1 MEAKKA
7 EDAEPWRAPIPR
19 DVMTFWGY
27 KFETLAT
34 LPKPWGETSREY
46 IEGRE
51 RERVNNKEQ
60 YCSVVRTG
68 IGNTIL
74 CLGGE
79 VDAIW
84 DSKPEPGKPINW
96 VELKTSAEV
105 RGERDAANLERKM
118 LKWWIQSFLLGVPKI
133 VVGFRSRDGVLTS
146 VDELDTASI
155 PASVQRRGRS
165 WDGNTCINFCAALLD
180 WIRASIDDDGV
191 WRIRRKPRS
200 PVIEMFKIEETG
212 HGRILTDEFI
222 NWRIKLS
229 LPPPPP
235 ADAWEGQGGSRV
247 A

>member
-1 MEAKKA
+1 M
-7 EDAEPWRAPIPR
+7 
-19 DVMTFWGY
+19 
-27 KFETLAT
+27 
-34 LPKPWGETSREY
+34 
-46 IEGRE
+46 
-51 RERVNNKEQ
+51 
-60 YCSVVRTG
+60 
-68 IGNTIL
+68 
-74 CLGGE
+74 
-79 VDAIW
+79 
-84 DSKPEPGKPINW
+84 
-96 VELKTSAEV
+96 

-180 WIRASIDDDGV
+180 CASFLLFPLFVPSHLLHLAHHPTPAGPTGIRTSIDDDGV

-200 PVIEMFKIEETG
+200 PAIEMFKIEETG